1 MKTES
6 KVLATFLAAAVWA
19 DGEYNEFEQ
28 EPVGEIGE
36 ELGIKSL
43 KADLEAAIALVENLS
58 EDDLDVALKDAAKK
72 VNASEKEGILVL
84 CLQMLCADAF
94 LSTDEIENFFAFAD
108 ILGVDEDAAENIL
121 DEYVNEEED
130 LIIEE

>member
-6 KVLATFLAAAVWA
+6 KVLATFLAAAVWE

-28 EPVGEIGE
+28 ELVGEIGE

-43 KADLEAAIALVENLS
+43 KADLEATIALVENLS

-108 ILGVDEDAAENIL
+108 ILGVDENAAENIL

>member
-28 EPVGEIGE
+28 ELVGEIGE

-72 VNASEKEGILVL
+72 VNTSEKEGILVL

>member
-1 MKTES
+1 METES

-28 EPVGEIGE
+28 ELVGEIGE

>member
-1 MKTES
+1 
-6 KVLATFLAAAVWA
+6 
-19 DGEYNEFEQ
+19 
-28 EPVGEIGE
+28 
-36 ELGIKSL
+36 
-43 KADLEAAIALVENLS
+43 LVENLS

>member
-6 KVLATFLAAAVWA
+6 KVLATFLAAAVWS

-28 EPVGEIGE
+28 ELVGEIGE

-58 EDDLDVALKDAAKK
+58 EDNLDVALKDAAKK

>member
-28 EPVGEIGE
+28 ELVGEIGE

-94 LSTDEIENFFAFAD
+94 LSTNEIENFFAFAD

>member
-28 EPVGEIGE
+28 ELVGEIGE

-94 LSTDEIENFFAFAD
+94 LSTDEIENFFVFAD

>member
-28 EPVGEIGE
+28 ELVGEIGE

>member
-6 KVLATFLAAAVWA
+6 KILATFLAAAVWA

-28 EPVGEIGE
+28 ELVGEIGE

-94 LSTDEIENFFAFAD
+94 LSQDEIENFFAFAD

>member
-28 EPVGEIGE
+28 ELVGEIGE

-43 KADLEAAIALVENLS
+43 TADLEAAIALVENLS

>member
-6 KVLATFLAAAVWA
+6 KVLASFLAAAVWA

-28 EPVGEIGE
+28 ELVQEIGE

>member
-28 EPVGEIGE
+28 ELVGEIGE

-43 KADLEAAIALVENLS
+43 KADLETAIALVENLS

>member
-28 EPVGEIGE
+28 ELVGEIGE

-43 KADLEAAIALVENLS
+43 QADLEAAIALVENLS

>member
-6 KVLATFLAAAVWA
+6 KVLATFLAATVWA

-28 EPVGEIGE
+28 ELVGEIGE

>member
-28 EPVGEIGE
+28 ELVGEIGE

-108 ILGVDEDAAENIL
+108 ILEVDEDAAENIL

>member
-6 KVLATFLAAAVWA
+6 KILATFLAAAVWA

-28 EPVGEIGE
+28 ELVGEIGE

>member
-28 EPVGEIGE
+28 ELVGEIGE

-58 EDDLDVALKDAAKK
+58 EDDLDVVLKDAAKK